1 MFFKFEKHENLI
13 NIVNK
18 LPENEVVAQ
27 EILEMLGNKT
37 TKIEKEQGIN
47 TSFYV
52 DLKDTIYLADNERNN
67 KGVSRICLI
76 AHECRHSVQSK
87 ILQKLNFILSNLELI
102 AFVIIAILLLFFFDS
117 KALFL
122 GYIIFDIIS
131 FIPRF
136 ILETDAVFSSSKIAR
151 EYLLNKVTKDEADE
165 LSSVYKKSTRGIM
178 FILYILNL
186 MFGKIIRGIICTLIY
201 IF

>member
-1 MFFKFEKHENLI
+1 MYFKFENDENLI

-27 EILEMLGNKT
+27 EILDMLGNKT
-37 TKIEKEQGIN
+37 TKIEKEPSIHD
-47 TSFYV
+47 SFYV

-76 AHECRHSVQSK
+76 AHECKHSVQSK

-102 AFVIIAILLLFFFDS
+102 AFVVFVVLMFIYNSKILLLS
-117 KALFL
+117 YLF
-122 GYIIFDIIS
+122 YSFIS
-131 FIPRF
+131 FIPRL
-136 ILETDAVFSSSKIAR
+136 ILETNAVFSSTKIVK
-151 EYLLNKVTKDEADE
+151 EYLETKVSKEEAE
-165 LSSVYKKSTRGIM
+165 NLASAYKKSTRGFM
-178 FILYILNL
+178 FALFILNL
-186 MFGKIIRGIICTLIY
+186 LFGKIIRGVILTLIY